1 MAQKIVAP
9 TRSACRAG
17 IGKLNQ
23 DIAVTALRRAPAD
36 ERNLTAKL
44 GQRCQQVG
52 LLQQPPAIH
61 RNHEIAVALAR
72 EPGFPASSR
81 SGGGA
86 RPTTTRLSLET
97 GTFLSANEALK
108 LPDFA

>member
-1 MAQKIVAP
+1 MAQKIAAP

-36 ERNLTAKL
+36 EILTAKL

-61 RNHEIAVALAR
+61 GPVTAKVCKLAIAR
-72 EPGFPASSR
+72 GPAVSSA
-81 SGGGA
+81 S
-86 RPTTTRLSLET
+86 TS
-97 GTFLSANEALK
+97 
-108 LPDFA
+108 